1 MLATSP
7 WKLPS
12 GLWTSEK
19 ERKGDEN
26 KMAKKAV
33 ITICLVEE
41 STQKSNRQIEKEIM
55 TELRKEQSMIPW
67 LKKVEK
73 VTVTEA

>member
-1 MLATSP
+1 
-7 WKLPS
+7 
-12 GLWTSEK
+12 
-19 ERKGDEN
+19 
-26 KMAKKAV
+26 MAKKAV

-55 TELRKEQSMIPW
+55 TELRKEPSMIPW